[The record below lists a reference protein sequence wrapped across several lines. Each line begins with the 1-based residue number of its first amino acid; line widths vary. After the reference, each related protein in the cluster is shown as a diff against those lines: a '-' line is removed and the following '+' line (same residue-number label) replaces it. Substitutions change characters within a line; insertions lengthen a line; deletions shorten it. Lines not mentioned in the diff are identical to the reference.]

1 MEPARSFA
9 LLAAFGLVLALTA
22 PFGGVAAAAPDPDCD
37 TSPSADGHE
46 PDCNPHLAQSAWSGS
61 HRNHYAQA
69 SSPLPG
75 TRGPAE
81 VVDVHH
87 KGFTSVPITLTF
99 SEPYPDGGWV
109 VWAST
114 VGNTG
119 EVVKLDPETMTFIDK
134 YIPQVE
140 EQAPPQA
147 GTISGAYSV
156 LDRDNRLIVG
166 RAEALEVYGDE
177 RPGER
182 TSSIRLYQRMPL
194 PVEAQ
199 CRPSE
204 DQLVGITMT
213 ADGHVAFATEL
224 GVVGVVPRDP
234 ARMTA
239 EHVRILSLNGD
250 ACHDDA
256 VDTDE
261 LEKVSNSIAADE
273 DGGIYVVTSGAMYR
287 VDWDGAGLD
296 VGWRAEYETGA
307 GQAAG
312 RLGEGSGATPSL
324 MGTADGEDRFVVITD
339 AQEPMHLVLLWRD
352 ELPADW
358 APIAPDKDPR
368 IACELPVTFGREGE
382 ESLSEQSVL
391 VRGHTAWVVNDHM
404 ALDPALSQLPPE
416 LNPFN
421 QLLSGAPGNAP
432 SGLERFDWDPATR
445 TCSST
450 WANPDIVLPNGI
462 PTMSAETGLIYAV
475 GAREGMWTLEAIDA
489 ETGEVHH
496 TVPSFALPS
505 QNSFYAATTIG
516 PDETVWTGTFGGI
529 TRWSQC
535 DPEAGECGRRLG
547 PDDWVVGPLPSDPEE
562 LTRDA
567 IGLPNDDPA
576 AGSTPGDGEGGAS
589 EDGEAPQGG
598 SDGDA
603 PPQVQSTATL
613 PATGGGLALPLLAL
627 SLAGLGARWTRRR
640 PTPPSRA
647 AV

>member
-1 MEPARSFA
+1 MELARPSA
-9 LLAAFGLVLALTA
+9 LLAALALLLTFS
-22 PFGGVAAAAPDPDCD
+22 PSLDGAAAAVPAPSCD
-37 TSPSADGHE
+37 TPSSADGNE
-46 PDCNPHLAQSAWSGS
+46 PACNPHLAQSAWSGS
-61 HRNHYAQA
+61 HRNNSAQA

-81 VVDVHH
+81 RIDVHH

-99 SEPYPDGGWV
+99 SEPYPDGGYV

-134 YIPQVE
+134 YIPQIE
-140 EQAPPQA
+140 EQAPPQL
-147 GTISGAYSV
+147 GTISGAYNV

-182 TSSIRLYQRMPL
+182 TSSIRLHRRLPL
-194 PVEAQ
+194 PAEAQ

-239 EHVRILSLNGD
+239 EHVRTLSLNGD
-250 ACHDDA
+250 ACQDDG
-256 VDTDE
+256 VDTAA

-287 VDWDGAGLD
+287 VDWDGDALAL
-296 VGWRAEYETGA
+296 GWRADYQTGE

-352 ELPADW
+352 EMPADW
-358 APIAPDKDPR
+358 APIAPGKDPR
-368 IACELPVTFGREGE
+368 IACEIPVTFGQDDAQT
-382 ESLSEQSVL
+382 LSEQSVL

-404 ALDPALSQLPPE
+404 ALDPVLSQLPPE
-416 LNPFN
+416 LNPLN

-432 SGLERFDWDPATR
+432 SGLERFDWDPAAR

-462 PTMSAETGLIYAV
+462 PTMSAETGLLYAV
-475 GAREGMWTLEAIDA
+475 GARDGAWTLEAIDA
-489 ETGEVHH
+489 DTGEVHH
-496 TVPSFALPS
+496 TVPSFALPT

-516 PDETVWTGTFGGI
+516 PDETVWSGTFGGI

-535 DPEAGECGRRLG
+535 APDADECGRRLG
-547 PDDWVVGPLPSDPEE
+547 PSDWVVGPLPTDPEA
-562 LTRDA
+562 LTRDV
-567 IGLPNDDPA
+567 IGLPNDEPA
-576 AGSTPGDGEGGAS
+576 DEAPAGGGQEGGAGDDTDPEGAGGHTS
-589 EDGEAPQGG
+589 PTAP
-598 SDGDA
+598 A
-603 PPQVQSTATL
+603 PAAAL
-613 PATGGGLALPLLAL
+613 PATGGGLALPLAALA
-627 SLAGLGARWTRRR
+627 LAGLLRVRRRGAR
-640 PTPPSRA
+640 RA
-647 AV
+647 